1 MKSFKITFPLNGTE
15 TGLLVESMDTHDSRY
30 SVMRNVNDPHPLLLE
45 LCENNTWKCMS
56 QDHWSLTDEQIHLL
70 GQKISDEL
78 NKAKP
83 FSSGVN
89 AL

>member
-1 MKSFKITFPLNGTE
+1 MKSFKIMFPLNGVETE
-15 TGLLVESMDTHDSRY
+15 LLVESMDANDMRY

-45 LCENNTWKCMS
+45 LCDHTWKCKS
-56 QDHWSLTDEQIHLL
+56 QDHWSLDDEQIHLL

-78 NKAKP
+78 NKAEP